1 MSPPLGQSWAQAENR
16 IMKLQDVH
24 ARSLETSTTLSH
36 YYMPRAILPLDVI
49 RVLNAAHVNFMLVGA
64 HGIGGWMDKPR
75 ATQDVDVV
83 VAMRHHKKAIR
94 ALLQVFGHLEAEDH
108 DVVTRL
114 RDRETQKVVI
124 DVMKQNQQLYRVALK
139 HTHTVTS
146 AGETYKI
153 PSLEMALT
161 MKFAS
166 MISLHRRDE
175 DKFQDAHDF
184 IYMVKANERIDLA
197 QLERLG
203 DLVYPGG
210 GREVAEKVRQVRGA
224 RPF

>member
-1 MSPPLGQSWAQAENR
+1 
-16 IMKLQDVH
+16 MKLQDVH
-24 ARSLETSTTLSH
+24 VRSLETSTTLSS
-36 YYMPRAILPLDVI
+36 YYMPHAITPLEVI
-49 RVLNAAHVNFMLVGA
+49 RVLNAIGVKFMLVGA

-75 ATQDVDVV
+75 ATQDVDIV
-83 VAMRHHKKAIR
+83 VATRHHKKAIN
-94 ALLQVFGHLEAEDH
+94 ALLDAFKHLQAEEH

-114 RDRETQKVVI
+114 RDRETQKVAI

-146 AGETYKI
+146 GGEAYHV
-153 PSLEMALT
+153 PSLEMALA

-184 IYMVKANERIDLA
+184 IYMIKSNAQIDLP
-197 QLERLG
+197 QLEELG

-210 GREVAEKVRQVRGA
+210 GKEAVEKIRQVRAGE
-224 RPF
+224 RLSL